1 MANSDA
7 SSSEEYLGSAYQHA
21 AASAINEIPS
31 APVEFVDGVLIA
43 DKYRVVRHLGS
54 GATGDVY
61 LVENPVG
68 LKEALKILPVG
79 LAESKRAREILIH
92 ELSLLRNLHH
102 ENVMGVYEI
111 DFLPNTERVFFTSEY
126 QTDHNLY
133 DVFQKARA
141 SNQQLRPEFVLVW
154 MGDVAKALAYIHG
167 KEVIHGDIKPNN
179 MLLDKKGRIK
189 LCDFGFAYR
198 LLPDR
203 EDSIPSRHQMEVG
216 GTIMFASPEQRDQL
230 MHRIDKEVGKTSD
243 VYSFGATLSFLL
255 SGGFPDPGSP
265 SAVEVLNRRV
275 TERINKFIV
284 ACCKN
289 SPDERFADGAALRK
303 AYYDL
308 LRFIARQDPGFFS
321 GDLDAFVA
329 ELSEVDSSLSNIT
342 LERDFFPQDLLEEK
356 ESPVWHRGLL
366 VLLLVVCLGLVEL
379 NFNFLGWRESDPPPV
394 QGPQLEPNRQNPA
407 NRAALIEEAR
417 RRRRE
422 ADPNNDQT
430 KPLQTG
436 DVDAAKQSATQTL
449 DQVADTTPDATLNQV
464 PQHQTPPRQAEIEP
478 QPEVDPEARLTAG
491 GETPPEEGAIGGDRA
506 AGNEPPAERTPT
518 QVATAGDSAA
528 EPQTPATDS
537 GDTRVSAPPGDAV
550 VADQTAKQQAEEKR
564 PADGAADSKNT
575 ADTVA
580 NEPRTDAKKRRFIAL
595 TDGHLMAYLIKHF
608 DSNGDGGLDVDEA
621 KAISRLD
628 LSREKSIRSLGGL
641 DQLQQLEFLNCA
653 NLGLSRL
660 PDLPARL
667 RYLDCSNNHLT
678 ELPKRWPR
686 FLMYL
691 NCSDNR
697 ITQID
702 WLPDYL
708 ETLNVANN
716 QLRGLPLLPEPLVNL
731 QCEGNYFEK
740 ARNWAR
746 EWLCKIGR

>member
-21 AASAINEIPS
+21 GASAINEVPS
-31 APVEFVDGVLIA
+31 TPVEFVDGVLIA

-289 SPDERFADGAALRK
+289 NPEDRFADGAALRK
-303 AYYDL
+303 AYYEL
-308 LRFIARQDPGFFS
+308 LRFIARQDPTFFS

-366 VLLLVVCLGLVEL
+366 VLLLVLCLGLVEL
-379 NFNFLGWRESDPPPV
+379 NFNFLGLREAEPAPSN
-394 QGPQLEPNRQNPA
+394 GPQLEQNRQNPI

-417 RRRRE
+417 RRRQE
-422 ADPNNDQT
+422 ADPNSDLE
-430 KPLQTG
+430 KALPTG
-436 DVDAAKQSATQTL
+436 QIEAGKDAATRDPGSGDEHKQETA
-449 DQVADTTPDATLNQV
+449 
-464 PQHQTPPRQAEIEP
+464 PPRQAEIEP
-478 QPEVDPEARLTAG
+478 QPEVDPDALVANDGDEKTSETA
-491 GETPPEEGAIGGDRA
+491 TDDRA
-506 AGNEPPAERTPT
+506 AINEAPPVEHKAEQGGDKTAAVTNLQASTIENSGEQATPLEQDGADLDQVAVQQAEEERT
-518 QVATAGDSAA
+518 
-528 EPQTPATDS
+528 
-537 GDTRVSAPPGDAV
+537 DAV
-550 VADQTAKQQAEEKR
+550 VAHETTTELSTPR
-564 PADGAADSKNT
+564 P
-575 ADTVA
+575 
-580 NEPRTDAKKRRFIAL
+580 DAKKRRFIAL
-595 TDGHLMAYLIKHF
+595 TDGHLMAYLVKQF
-608 DSNGDGGLDVDEA
+608 DSNGDGGLDVEEA
-621 KAISRLD
+621 KSITRLD
-628 LSREKSIRSLGGL
+628 LSREKNIRSLGGL

-653 NLGLSRL
+653 NLGLARL
-660 PDLPARL
+660 PDLPTRL
-667 RYLDCSNNHLT
+667 RFLDCSNNHLT

-697 ITQID
+697 IAQID

-746 EWLCKIGR
+746 EWLCQVGR